1 MKWSLKLVLQSMH
14 EDIEHRLGAVR
25 RSFQHPGT
33 LGDASETVW
42 LDLLQTYLPRRYS
55 AASAHAVDSNGKF
68 SEQIDIVIFERKST
82 PFIFLF
88 AGKLILRADGVYAV
102 LEAKQSINAAQIKYA
117 TKKVAT
123 VRALKRTT
131 LDIPTAGGLVK
142 AKKPAPILGGLVTLE
157 SDWTPAM
164 GDPLHKALNA
174 ESRGCLDI
182 GCVAAHGMFVRDGT
196 KGVRITKGGKP
207 AAAFLFELISR
218 LQELATVPRID
229 VTAYARWL
237 RN

>member
-1 MKWSLKLVLQSMH
+1 MH

-42 LDLLQTYLPRRYS
+42 LDLLRTYLPHRYS
-55 AASAHAVDSNGKF
+55 AASAHVVDSKGKF
-68 SEQIDIVIFERKST
+68 SEQIDIVIFDRQYT
-82 PFIFLF
+82 PFIFHF
-88 AGKLILRADGVYAV
+88 AGKAIVPAEGVYAV

-117 TKKVAT
+117 MQKVGT

-131 LDIPTAGGLVK
+131 LDIPTAGGLLK

-157 SDWTPAM
+157 SDWKPPM
-164 GDPLHKALNA
+164 GNPLQKALNA
-174 ESRGCLDI
+174 NSRGRLDI
-182 GCVAAHGMFVRDGT
+182 GCVAAHGMFVRDVA
-196 KGVRITKGGKP
+196 KAVLITKGGKP

-229 VTAYARWL
+229 IAAYARWL